1 MDNNK
6 QDNPKTILVI
16 VTGLLVLRF
25 VFKSDYFLYASLGI
39 GLISLIIPVVGDGIV
54 WLWFKIA
61 QVLGWINTRIIL
73 SLVFFLFVTPIA
85 LLSRVFK
92 KNMLQ
97 LRDKDAKTVFV
108 TRNHTYKK
116 EDLEETW

>member
-25 VFKSDYFLYASLGI
+25 IFKSDYFLFASLGI

-61 QVLGWINTRIIL
+61 QVLGWINTRILL
-73 SLVFFLFVTPIA
+73 SVVFFTFVTPIA